1 MACFIGYTLI
11 DGNKL
16 TPQIA
21 FVSLVLFHMM
31 RRSAT
36 SLPFMIS
43 NAIRSFVSMRRISE
57 FLDSVE
63 LDESHIKRG
72 IGEEI
77 GKF

>member
-21 FVSLVLFHMM
+21 FVSLILFNMV

-36 SLPFMIS
+36 SFPLMIS
-43 NAIRSFVSMRRISE
+43 NAIRSFVSLRRISE
-57 FLDSVE
+57 FLDSIE